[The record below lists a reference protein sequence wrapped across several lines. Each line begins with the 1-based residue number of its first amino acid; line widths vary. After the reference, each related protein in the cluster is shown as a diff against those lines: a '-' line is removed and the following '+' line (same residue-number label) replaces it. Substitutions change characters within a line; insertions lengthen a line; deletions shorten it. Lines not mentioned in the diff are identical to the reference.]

1 MSMDMRKRRNM
12 QMAYI
17 SDEAVMDEQAECRK
31 ILRRRS

>member
-17 SDEAVMDEQAECRK
+17 SDEAVMEKQAECRK
-31 ILRRRS
+31 KLYDP